1 MATEEKK
8 KNPLQKRLNPTGL
21 PGSDEDPKKRPKISI
36 YWIYGLI
43 FAAIIGYN
51 LFRNTSGT
59 GVEMDNT
66 QFTTML
72 KREDIKRIKIV
83 K

>member
-8 KNPLQKRLNPTGL
+8 KNPLQKRLNPNGL

-51 LFRNTSGT
+51 LFRNTSGN
-59 GVEMDNT
+59 GVDMDNT
-66 QFTTML
+66 QFYAML
-72 KREDIKRIKIV
+72 
-83 K
+83 